1 MHNGHTAP
9 DVSYELIAEETSFQ
23 PGVSVPWRFE
33 VVGPHGR
40 PSSYRIQHERE
51 LHLIVVRE
59 DLTTF
64 SHLHPERN
72 DDGSWSVDLELPLP
86 GRYVAF
92 ADVAPEDDPAT
103 TLRLP
108 LVAEGEWSPSGPG
121 EVSKETAVGSYR
133 VELDGE
139 VAGGAGSEIGFHI
152 SKEGLGV
159 VPDPYLGAAGH
170 LVAIRS
176 GDLQY
181 LHVHP
186 LEEDSS
192 GAIRFMVHAPG
203 PGIYRLFLQF
213 LHEHGVRT
221 ADFTV
226 EVQEPT

>member
-1 MHNGHTAP
+1 MP
-9 DVSYELIAEETSFQ
+9 DVSYRLKAEERSFQ

-33 VVGPHGR
+33 VVGPNGR
-40 PSSYRIQHERE
+40 PSSYRMQHERE

-64 SHLHPERN
+64 SHLHPARS
-72 DDGSWSVDLELPLP
+72 DDDSWSVDLELPLP

-92 ADVAPEDDPAT
+92 ADIAPDDDPPT
-103 TLRLP
+103 TLRLA
-108 LVAEGEWSPSGPG
+108 LVVEGEWSPSVSG
-121 EVSKETAVGSYR
+121 ELSKEASVDGYR

-139 VAGGAGSEIGFHI
+139 VVGDTGSEISFHI
-152 SKEGLGV
+152 RKEGLEV

-186 LEEDSS
+186 LEEDPS

-213 LHEHGVRT
+213 LHEQVVRT
-221 ADFTV
+221 ADFVV
-226 EVQEPT
+226 EAQEPT

>member
-1 MHNGHTAP
+1 MPGI
-9 DVSYELIAEETSFQ
+9 SYALIAEETSFQ

-40 PSSYRIQHERE
+40 PSSYRMQHERE

-64 SHLHPERN
+64 SHLHPVRN

-92 ADVAPEDDPAT
+92 ADIAPDDDAAM
-103 TLRLP
+103 TLRLA
-108 LVAEGEWSPSGPG
+108 LAAEGEWSPSGPG
-121 EVSKETAVGSYR
+121 EVSKEASVDSYR
-133 VELDGE
+133 VELNGE
-139 VAGGAGSEIGFHI
+139 VVAGAGSEISFHI
-152 SKEGLGV
+152 AKGGLGV

-186 LEEDSS
+186 LETDSG
-192 GAIRFMVHAPG
+192 GAIRFMIHTPG

-213 LHEHGVRT
+213 LHERAVRT

-226 EVQEPT
+226 ETQEPT